1 MSPEFKPVA
10 EALLQ
15 ARVNGKLQGSTDFF
29 DVLKLLEEI
38 NGVEVDIKE
47 MSDFIEE
54 LIPCDIISEAKKV
67 AEKYD
72 LCFIK
77 PCN

>member
-29 DVLKLLEEI
+29 KLLQETKLHIDVEI
-38 NGVEVDIKE
+38 QE

-54 LIPCDIISEAKKV
+54 LTPCDIIPEAKKV

-72 LCFIK
+72 LTISF
-77 PCN
+77 